1 LRGINIQFI
10 QDLKSG
16 SLTFFLDQAR
26 NNPDICME
34 IRKGYVS
41 LYYKGG
47 SALKIMQT
55 GKAYSFHFDSKYCLN
70 KGDDGKAAFFKS
82 LNARDVLGYIDS
94 FPIIL
99 SEMDSWFACHPKPER
114 LFQHNLI
121 KNNQNHLAIFDI
133 EYAGWSSAKKMFRL
147 DMLGLYRTDDG
158 YRLIVFENKFG
169 NGAIGGTAGISK
181 HYNDIVDILSNPDS
195 RNELI
200 ASVIHIAGDKV
211 KLGILNGPLDIKPD
225 LAIEILFLMAGFNLK
240 SLAIKNEV
248 SKMHASI
255 PARICFQ
262 DVDDTV
268 IDYSRAK
275 DLFA

>member
-1 LRGINIQFI
+1 LRGINTQFI
-10 QDLKSG
+10 NDLKSG
-16 SLTFFLDQAR
+16 SLSFFLDQAR

-34 IRKGYVS
+34 IRKAYVS

-55 GKAYSFHFDSKYCLN
+55 GNAYSFRFDSKYCLN

-82 LNARDVLGYIDS
+82 LNARDVSSYIDS

-99 SEMDSWFACHPKPER
+99 SEMDSWFAYHPKPER

-121 KNNQNHLAIFDI
+121 KNNQNQLKTLDI

-147 DMLGLYRTDDG
+147 DMLGLYKLNVG
-158 YRLIVFENKFG
+158 YKLIIFENKFG
-169 NGAIGGTAGISK
+169 NGAIGGSAGINK
-181 HYNDIVDILSNPDS
+181 HYDDIVDILSNSAS
-195 RNELI
+195 RDDLI
-200 ASVIHIAGDKV
+200 ASAIQIARIKV
-211 KLGILNGPLDIKPD
+211 ELELLRGPLDLKPD
-225 LAIEILFLMAGFNLK
+225 MDIEILFLMAGFNLK
-240 SLAIKNEV
+240 SLGISNEV

-262 DVDDTV
+262 DVGDTV

>member
-1 LRGINIQFI
+1 MRGINTQFI
-10 QDLKSG
+10 NDLKSG
-16 SLTFFLDQAR
+16 SLSFFLDQAR
-26 NNPDICME
+26 NNSDICME
-34 IRKGYVS
+34 IRKDYVS

-47 SALKIMQT
+47 SALKITQT
-55 GKAYSFHFDSKYCLN
+55 GKRYSFRFDSKYCLN
-70 KGDDGKAAFFKS
+70 KDDDGKAAFFKS
-82 LNARDVLGYIDS
+82 LNTRDASSYIKA

-121 KNNQNHLAIFDI
+121 KNNQNQPAILDI

-147 DMLGLYRTDDG
+147 DMLGLYKADDEC
-158 YRLIVFENKFG
+158 RLIVFENKFG

-181 HYNDIVDILSNPDS
+181 HYSDIVDILSNTNS
-195 RNELI
+195 RDELI

-211 KLGILNGPLDIKPD
+211 ELGLLTGPFDIKPD
-225 LAIEILFLMAGFNLK
+225 IGIEILFQMTGFNMK

-262 DVDDTV
+262 DVGDTV